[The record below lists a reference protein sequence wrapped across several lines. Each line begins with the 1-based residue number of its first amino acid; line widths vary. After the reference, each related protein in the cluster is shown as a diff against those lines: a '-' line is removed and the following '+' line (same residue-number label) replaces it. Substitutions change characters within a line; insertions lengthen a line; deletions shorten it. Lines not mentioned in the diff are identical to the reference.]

1 MLLRKRAWDMMREE
15 FVQIGEDNT
24 LAEAIGTMREA
35 MRETPETQIV
45 IVTDLRGRLKG
56 AVSIWDVLKAV
67 ENSVLKDENL
77 KLTEETDWDQAFAR
91 ACRICTQA
99 DLPGHFEGDIPTVKP
114 HDPLLV
120 VLETFLSRKMNWVVV
135 EENNKPIGIIYSSDL
150 FRELSRDM
158 VKAF

>member
-15 FVQIGEDNT
+15 FVQISDEST
-24 LAEAIGTMREA
+24 LAEAIGFMRDA

-45 IVTDLRGRLKG
+45 VATDRKGRLKG

-91 ACRICTQA
+91 ACRICTQS
-99 DLPGHFEGDIPTVKP
+99 DLPGHFAEATPTVKP
-114 HDPLLV
+114 QDPLLV
-120 VLETFLSRKMNWVVV
+120 VLETFLSNKLNWVVV
-135 EENNKPIGIIYSSDL
+135 EENQKPIGIIYSSDL
-150 FRELSRDM
+150 FRDLARDM